1 MCQALLAFRARHF
14 SLFWV
19 LLAGGGGF
27 ESSST
32 YSRRTRCPS
41 YQRLIDVRTG
51 DWLSSGQ
58 IEIALLFFV
67 RRTPCPSTLGPAGFE
82 PERALGVARRWRR
95 AARQFVPGTFRF
107 SCQALFA
114 FFRLSIPK
122 TPFSLNLACHADPAF
137 FLIHSLV
144 IGARHFPLFPLS
156 FQARSDR
163 LATHSNRRHQVAA
176 GRPNDLRRHG
186 ASAWRRSF
194 RTKNLH
200 FFQIFLREVSAFASV
215 SRLSDWTIS
224 RCVRRGTTPG
234 RPQIANSDS

>member
-1 MCQALLAFRARHF
+1 MFGRAIGYRVAGSRSPFLSLYDGHLVRRRWGWQASSRNVR
-14 SLFWV
+14 WV
-19 LLAGGGGF
+19 LLAGGG
-27 ESSST
+27 E
-32 YSRRTRCPS
+32 RRGS
-41 YQRLIDVRTG
+41 L
-51 DWLSSGQ
+51 
-58 IEIALLFFV
+58 
-67 RRTPCPSTLGPAGFE
+67 
-82 PERALGVARRWRR
+82 
-95 AARQFVPGTFRF
+95 
-107 SCQALFA
+107 CQALLA
-114 FFRLSIPK
+114 FFRLSVPK
-122 TPFSLNLACHADPAF
+122 TPFSPNLAYHADPAF

-186 ASAWRRSF
+186 PSAWRSSF
-194 RTKNLH
+194 RTKNPD
-200 FFQIFLREVSAFASV
+200 FFQIFLREVSAFATV